1 MIFEPVTLEK
11 DCWIS
16 GIEKKTSPDTLYEDL
31 PVLSKEFAK
40 IKPSIKNPI
49 RPLTTCVATGKAKIF
64 MGDFVERKDP
74 NFASIS
80 IKKGQ
85 LLVKVKVSF
94 RFQAFLPAK
103 VAGIR
108 KKFYQNWLPESGYVS
123 SQWQD
128 LEVYHYRRC
137 YFRKSRKMVMELWFL
152 LENKKED

>member
-1 MIFEPVTLEK
+1 
-11 DCWIS
+11 
-16 GIEKKTSPDTLYEDL
+16 
-31 PVLSKEFAK
+31 
-40 IKPSIKNPI
+40 
-49 RPLTTCVATGKAKIF
+49 
-64 MGDFVERKDP
+64 MGDFVERKDS
-74 NFASIS
+74 NFASLS

-85 LLVKVKVSF
+85 LLVKVKVLF

-108 KKFYQNWLPESGYVS
+108 KEFYQHWLPDSGYVS

-128 LEVYHYRRC
+128 LEVYHYRRR

>member
-11 DCWIS
+11 DYWIS
-16 GIEKKTSPDTLYEDL
+16 GVEKKTSPDTLYEDL

-49 RPLTTCVATGKAKIF
+49 RPLTTCVATAKTKIF
-64 MGDFVERKDP
+64 MGDFVERKDTQ
-74 NFASIS
+74 FAVLSL
-80 IKKGQ
+80 KKGQ
-85 LLVKVKVSF
+85 CLVKVNVPF

-108 KKFYQNWLPESGYVS
+108 KEFYQRWLPDSGYVS

-128 LEVYHYRRC
+128 LEVYHYRRR

-152 LENKKED
+152 LEVKKED